1 MFTDAPGTLL
11 NDMLVAV
18 VRSEREDE
26 IVGGSDDNK
35 FDSMRVSELRRK
47 AQEMGLSDGRS
58 QEMLI
63 TALKKGI

>member
-1 MFTDAPGTLL
+1 
-11 NDMLVAV
+11 MLVAV

-26 IVGGSDDNK
+26 TVGGSDDNK

-58 QEMLI
+58 REMLI